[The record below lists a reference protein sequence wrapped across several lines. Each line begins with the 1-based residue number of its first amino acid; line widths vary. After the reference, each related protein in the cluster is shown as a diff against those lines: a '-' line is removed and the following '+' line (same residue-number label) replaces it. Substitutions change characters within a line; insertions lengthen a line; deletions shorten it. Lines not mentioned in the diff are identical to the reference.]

1 MNTKERVRKLLAQ
14 ARDQEGT
21 PEGEAF
27 QAKAFELAARYGLTE
42 FDLEDSEDL
51 GADLVEEVHLEGSYR
66 IERQI
71 LLGNIAAALGCAV
84 VRFRG
89 SARVKIAGSRANV
102 EKTRMLYDALVLH
115 MMSEAGKLRGRLDGT
130 GTTQQVR
137 HSFMIGYAAQ
147 IHHRLREINQQVHEE
162 VGETSGAVALVD
174 ELQRSRNLLQQHT
187 GRAARRDS
195 SRSQLN
201 ARGVRS
207 GRAGANRA
215 DLGQTRM
222 EGKKQLSA

>member
-1 MNTKERVRKLLAQ
+1 MNTKERIRKLLAQ

-21 PEGEAF
+21 PEGDAF

-42 FDLEDSEDL
+42 FDLEDSTDL
-51 GADLVEEVHLEGSYR
+51 SADLVEEITVEGSYR
-66 IERQI
+66 IERQT
-71 LLGNIAAALGCAV
+71 LLGNIAAALGCAL
-84 VRFRG
+84 VRYRG
-89 SARVKIAGSRANV
+89 SNRVKIAGSRANV
-102 EKTRMLYDALVLH
+102 EKTRVLYDSLVLH

-147 IHHRLREINQQVHEE
+147 IHHRLREINRQVHEE
-162 VGETSGAVALVD
+162 VRETSGAVALVD
-174 ELQRSRNLLQQHT
+174 ELQRSRNLLKQHT
-187 GRAARRDS
+187 GGAARRDN
-195 SRSQLN
+195 SRSRLN
-201 ARGVRS
+201 ARGVLS

-222 EGKKQLSA
+222 TGRKQLSA